1 MNPRFPASIYKQEE
15 NPKMKKKILVL
26 LLALCMLAGLLSG
39 CGQTAAQT
47 SEPPAEESP
56 APTEDA
62 AETSTPET
70 REFTDSTGRT
80 VTVPYEVTKVAISGP
95 LTQVYAIP
103 LVGDLMVG
111 VSNYIA
117 EDIALYLP
125 DYISE
130 LPELGQL
137 YGGKGE
143 MDLEALLAADPDVVI
158 DVGDTKDGIAED
170 MDSLTEQTGIPFVH
184 IDATVE
190 TAPEAYRMLG
200 ELTGK
205 TEKAEELATWCE
217 ETYAMMTDMMAK
229 VDADG
234 ARKSL
239 LYCLGDKGLN
249 VIAKG
254 SYHAETINLM
264 SDNLADLPE
273 VVSSGNGNEVDLEQI
288 MVWNPDVIIFAPD
301 TIYDTVSSDTA
312 WQQLTAI
319 SSGNYYKTPY
329 GPYGW
334 LSSPP
339 SVQRYLGMLWLGA
352 LLYPDYCEYDLQ
364 TEITEYYKLFY
375 ECDLTQEMYDNLM
388 VGAMPAE

>member
-1 MNPRFPASIYKQEE
+1 
-15 NPKMKKKILVL
+15 MKRRILVL
-26 LLALCMLAGLLSG
+26 LLALCLLAGLISG
-39 CGQTAAQT
+39 CGQPAAET
-47 SEPPAEESP
+47 SEPPAEDTAP
-56 APTEDA
+56 ATEPA
-62 AETSTPET
+62 AEETTPET

-103 LVGDLMVG
+103 LVGELMVG

-125 DYISE
+125 EYIST

-143 MDLEALLAADPDVVI
+143 MDLEALLAAGPDVVI

-190 TAPEAYRMLG
+190 AAPEAYRMLG
-200 ELTGK
+200 ELTGQ

-234 ARKSL
+234 ARESL

-249 VIAKG
+249 VIAEG
-254 SYHAETINLM
+254 SYHAETINLL
-264 SDNLADLPE
+264 SDNLAKLPE
-273 VVSSGNGNEVDLEQI
+273 VVSSGLGNEVDLEQI
-288 MVWNPDVIIFAPD
+288 LVWDPDVIIFAPD
-301 TIYDTVSSDTA
+301 TIYDTVATDTA
-312 WQQLTAI
+312 WQQLSAI
-319 SSGNYYKTPY
+319 SGGNYYKTPY

-364 TEITEYYKLFY
+364 TEVTEYYELFY
-375 ECDLTQEMYDNLM
+375 QCELTQEMYDNLM
-388 VGAMPAE
+388 AGAMPEE

>member
-1 MNPRFPASIYKQEE
+1 
-15 NPKMKKKILVL
+15 MKKRILVL
-26 LLALCMLAGLLSG
+26 ALALCLLVGLLSG
-39 CGQTAAQT
+39 CGQTETQT
-47 SEPPAEESP
+47 SEPPAEESA
-56 APTEDA
+56 APSESV
-62 AETSTPET
+62 AETTTPDT

-200 ELTGK
+200 ELTGQ

-217 ETYAMMTDMMAK
+217 ETYAMMTDMMAR

-264 SDNLADLPE
+264 SNNLAELPE
-273 VVSSGNGNEVDLEQI
+273 VVSSGLGNEVDLEQI

-301 TIYDTVSSDTA
+301 TIYDTVGSDTA
-312 WQQLTAI
+312 WHQLDAI

-364 TEITEYYKLFY
+364 TEVTEYYKLFY
-375 ECDLTQEMYDNLM
+375 QCDLTQEMYDDLM
-388 VGAMPAE
+388 VGAMPVE